1 MLGSLLTALLVSAVG
16 AYLLISRLNRR
27 LQVVV
32 EASRTIG
39 RGETPAPIEL
49 AGPLEIQEF

>member
-39 RGETPAPIEL
+39 RFDTLGPIQL
-49 AGPLEIQEF
+49 AGPLEIQE